1 MWNNPPPAIPFSGS
15 NVHRILYAVG
25 LLIALLIVVGVA
37 LPRHARFVVSE
48 TMNAPAATVFAQ
60 LNDLR
65 RTQLWSDVA
74 STDPNADV
82 TFSGPARGTGATVTW
97 NGAIA
102 GSGTQTIVE
111 SRPHEYL
118 ETLINGGEPGESR
131 TGFVLVPEP
140 GATRVEWSFE
150 HDYGYNLVGR
160 YVGAVVTGIIR
171 RDYTERLAALR
182 ELAES
187 LPSADF
193 GRLAIERVMVEPQ
206 RIAYKTVQSAPDA
219 ASISEALGGAY
230 FDVLAFMDAQGLRQ
244 VGAPVAIARRFD
256 GAQLRF
262 DAGIPFAGDVGGAD
276 NPAAGVNVGLTPGG
290 PSLRVRHVGPYRG
303 LAETHRQIAAYLAA
317 LGIERN
323 GNSWE
328 SYVSDPTEVP
338 QSDLVTYVYYPVRDE
353 P

>member
-1 MWNNPPPAIPFSGS
+1 M
-15 NVHRILYAVG
+15 HRILTAIG
-25 LLIALLIVVGVA
+25 LLIALLIVIGFA
-37 LPRHARFVVSE
+37 LPRQSRFVVSD
-48 TMNAPAATVFAQ
+48 TVHAPAATVFAQ

-65 RTQLWSDVA
+65 RTQLWADVA
-74 STDPNADV
+74 FTDPNADV
-82 TFSGPARGTGATVTW
+82 TFAGPARGVGATVSW

-111 SRPHEYL
+111 SRPYDYVG
-118 ETLINGGEPGESR
+118 TLINGGEPGETR
-131 TGFVLVPEP
+131 TWFTLVPEP
-140 GATRVEWSFE
+140 GATRVDWGFE

-171 RDYTERLAALR
+171 RDYSARLARLV

-187 LPSADF
+187 LPPADF
-193 GRLAIERVMVEPQ
+193 GSLAIERVLVEPQ
-206 RIAYKTVQSAPDA
+206 RIAYKTVQSSPDA
-219 ASISEALGGAY
+219 ASISGALGNAY
-230 FDVLAFMDAQGLRQ
+230 FDVLAFMDSQGLRQ

-262 DAGIPFAGDVGGAD
+262 DAGIPFAGDGDGSAPDVKIGS
-276 NPAAGVNVGLTPGG
+276 TPGG
-290 PSLRVRHVGPYRG
+290 PSLRVRHVGPYRA
-303 LAETHRQIAAYLAA
+303 LAETHRRIAAYLAA

-338 QSDLVTYVYYPVRDE
+338 ERDLVTYVYYPVRDE

>member
-1 MWNNPPPAIPFSGS
+1 M
-15 NVHRILYAVG
+15 HRILTAIG
-25 LLIALLIVVGVA
+25 LLIAFLVVIGFA
-37 LPRHARFVVSE
+37 LPRHSRFVVSE
-48 TMNAPAATVFAQ
+48 TVNAPAATVFAQ
-60 LNDLR
+60 VNDLR

-74 STDPNADV
+74 AADPNADV
-82 TFSGPARGTGATVTW
+82 TFSGPARGIGATVSW

-111 SRPHEYL
+111 SRPYEYV

-131 TGFVLVPEP
+131 TWFVLVPEP
-140 GATRVEWSFE
+140 GATRVDWGFE

-171 RDYTERLAALR
+171 RDYADRLAELC

-193 GRLAIERVMVEPQ
+193 GGLAIERVLVEPQ
-206 RIAYKTVQSAPDA
+206 RIAVKTVQSAPDA
-219 ASISEALGGAY
+219 ASISEALGAAY
-230 FDVLAFMDAQGLRQ
+230 FDVLAFMDSQGLRQ

-262 DAGIPFAGDVGGAD
+262 DAGIPFAGDVESGDGT
-276 NPAAGVNVGLTPGG
+276 AAGVRIGETPGG
-290 PSLRVRHVGPYRG
+290 PSLRVRHVGPYRA
-303 LAETHRQIAAYLAA
+303 LAETHRRIAAYLAA

-338 QSDLVTYVYYPVRDE
+338 ERELVTYVYYPVRDE